1 MTFFD
6 TSAILYSMY
15 VNELVS
21 IKNLTE
27 LGIKQEIKSSFLWYW
42 NRCSN
47 TTDPFVYQ
55 VLSFRTIS
63 HASCLNSN
71 CLKLDQ
77 WHNMEGLFNLLFKQ
91 RLHF

>member
-27 LGIKQEIKSSFLWYW
+27 LGIKQEIKSSFL
-42 NRCSN
+42 
-47 TTDPFVYQ
+47 
-55 VLSFRTIS
+55 
-63 HASCLNSN
+63 
-71 CLKLDQ
+71 
-77 WHNMEGLFNLLFKQ
+77 
-91 RLHF
+91 